1 MRRVRLLLT
10 KSLPRPEDVVMKEAD
25 ELEEDELEEDE
36 LEEDELE
43 EDELEEDEFV
53 AVSSYFIL
61 FFIFS
66 LSSLA
71 L

>member
-36 LEEDELE
+36 LEEDE
-43 EDELEEDEFV
+43 FV